1 VFLGISRALAAVGL
15 DDHSQDRQE
24 GIMRGGKTV
33 VEVSVIVLMAAGAI
47 GGSRGFGPGEASSY
61 GSGLS
66 YGSGSSYGSR
76 SSYGSG
82 SLSLP
87 MNGSSVGTPRDTPSG
102 LDLRLGVG
110 TTGGINGTIGTPRDT
125 DLGDGGTT
133 GGVGGE

>member
-1 VFLGISRALAAVGL
+1 
-15 DDHSQDRQE
+15 
-24 GIMRGGKTV
+24 MRGGKTV

-47 GGSRGFGPGEASSY
+47 GGSRGFGSGGASSY
-61 GSGLS
+61 GSGL
-66 YGSGSSYGSR
+66 SYGSR